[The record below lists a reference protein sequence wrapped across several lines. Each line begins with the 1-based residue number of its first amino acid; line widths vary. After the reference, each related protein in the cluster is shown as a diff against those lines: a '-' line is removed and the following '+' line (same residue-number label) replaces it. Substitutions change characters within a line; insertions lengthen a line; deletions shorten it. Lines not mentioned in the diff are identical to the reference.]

1 VNRKVFGYSL
11 WIVSLII
18 SIAWLAESITR
29 GRAFISTYLA
39 PIAIAG
45 NIAAVFL
52 IGSRK
57 D

>member
-11 WIVSLII
+11 WIVSLVI
-18 SIAWLAESITR
+18 SIAWLAESITK

-45 NIAAVFL
+45 NIAAAFL
-52 IGSRK
+52 IRSGK